1 MLFTAAKVTHL
12 GVLPQ
17 GETERYQ
24 RVVNMVNQMDEEGF
38 GGCTNIAEC
47 EAVCPK
53 EISLDFIARMNGDL
67 IKATLMGIKPKK

>member
-17 GETERYQ
+17 GQPERAG
-24 RVVNMVNQMDEEGF
+24 RVRGMVAAADAERF
-38 GGCTNIAEC
+38 GSCTNIGEC

-53 EISLDFIARMNGDL
+53 GIALEFIARMNRDL
-67 IKATLMGIKPKK
+67 LAAALDRRGRS